1 MMLLLE
7 IILLVALPYGTAILL
22 GALDE
27 RLGGGKILSGWTSVG
42 GLLLGIY
49 FFHKTLEIILAS

>member
-22 GALDE
+22 GALAE

-49 FFHKTLEIILAS
+49 FLHKTLEIILAS